1 MNSSSLQC
9 VQISQITLFFPLCV
23 NHQYTKNRKLFHD
36 SPTSSGIQKAWRS
49 SFKTLFLR
57 TLLKNYNSVHINEIN
72 FSVKCD
78 LESCT
83 LNFNKYNSYYK
94 HVRAH
99 HNDIHSLK
107 SIEGITSTGNRVE
120 QEQVMF
126 NGNVEFNESEES
138 DHLISHTVDDDLQPE
153 SEESTESEYEEENTL
168 PIPLSHYTSE

>member
-1 MNSSSLQC
+1 M
-9 VQISQITLFFPLCV
+9 
-23 NHQYTKNRKLFHD
+23 
-36 SPTSSGIQKAWRS
+36 
-49 SFKTLFLR
+49 
-57 TLLKNYNSVHINEIN
+57 NEIN

-107 SIEGITSTGNRVE
+107 SIEGITSTGNLIE
-120 QEQVMF
+120 KEQVMF

-138 DHLISHTVDDDLQPE
+138 DDSYDSHTVDDDLQPE
-153 SEESTESEYEEENTL
+153 REESTESEYEEENTL
-168 PIPLSHYTSE
+168 PIPVSHYTSE